1 MRLAHPSFCAVAV
14 SAALLVGAPGAF
26 AATTIGANLFGTPTQ
41 TQACGGSVSSCD
53 LLPLSEVGASV
64 AAPSDGVVVRWRVKD
79 ASGPMA
85 VRVTRSVGADYLFVS
100 SSALEIP
107 ADTGLATFATR
118 QPIKAG
124 DFIGLELR
132 SATATFGLDPAGM
145 APSGTAATV
154 FAGPIPDGT
163 VATPVSPPIDKARV
177 YVNADVEP
185 DADHDGFG
193 DETQDQCPS
202 DASTA
207 GSCPPPAK
215 DTTPPAISASIAK
228 TLKLSKNGAISF
240 LMTTKEDASG
250 NATGTI
256 SLPKASKVVRFK
268 SAKVKLAIGKLTR
281 VTLKL
286 SSSNLKAAR
295 KALRHHKLKAR
306 LTITVKD
313 IAGNRSVIRRTVK
326 LKR

>member
-1 MRLAHPSFCAVAV
+1 M
-14 SAALLVGAPGAF
+14 
-26 AATTIGANLFGTPTQ
+26 Q
-41 TQACGGSVSSCD
+41 TQACGGSATSCD
-53 LLPLSEVGASV
+53 VLPLSEVGASV

-85 VRVTRSVGADYLFVS
+85 LRVAQPFGAGYLFVS
-100 SSALEIP
+100 SSAPEIP
-107 ADTGLATFATR
+107 ADTGLDTFVTR

-124 DFIGLELR
+124 DFVGLELK
-132 SATATFGLDPAGM
+132 SATATFGLDPTPM
-145 APSGTAATV
+145 APSGTSTAI
-154 FAGPIPDGT
+154 FAGPIVDGT
-163 VATPVSPPIDKARV
+163 AATPAGPPVDQARV

-207 GSCPPPAK
+207 GACPPPTK
-215 DTTPPAISASIAK
+215 DTTPPVVSASIAK
-228 TLKLSKNGAISF
+228 TLRLSKRGAISF

-256 SLPKASKVVRFK
+256 SVPKASKVVRFK
-268 SAKVKLAIGKLTR
+268 ATKLKLTVGKLTR

-286 SSSNLKAAR
+286 SKGGLKAVR
-295 KALRHHKLKAR
+295 KALKHHQLKAKLR
-306 LTITVKD
+306 VTVKD
-313 IAGNRSVIRRTVK
+313 AAANPTVIKRTIK